1 MLEDSLIERM
11 DAYRVL
17 LLWQKE
23 GTFIKESGLSPFA
36 MELALG
42 VCRRH
47 LYLQYFIKS
56 LVKKKP
62 SLEVCTILEMGLFQM
77 FFMEVPDH
85 AAVSTSVELSKA
97 ANLQEGSARLV
108 NAVLHAAR
116 RSGLPQLPPQ
126 RVRRVSVE
134 NSVPESLVRRWFDIY
149 GADRAEALAK
159 ATLERPSEWL
169 RVNLQKTTVES
180 LVTKL
185 FVTLEGCNP
194 DRVQEA
200 LASES
205 SKRSDLMPQSAEGAT
220 LYLYDRYIQV
230 PEGAKLKPIL
240 ESESFANGE
249 FSLQNPAAYEV
260 VKLLDIKPGQKVWDA
275 CAAPG
280 GKSAL
285 MAEMEPTLDILASD
299 VSEFRVEKMQ
309 DLLDRLG
316 LVNVRL
322 ECMDALSPQWP
333 VTLEEQRSDRV
344 QETMD
349 PIVSPTAS
357 LQDDTLSS
365 LFDRILLDVPCS
377 NMGVIARRPESKYR
391 ITPESVKELAELQSR
406 LLASASQALKVGG
419 ILVYATCSPDPMETT
434 QVVNRFVKE
443 HPDFEKSGEPV
454 YPGAEDSRFD
464 GFFAQALRR
473 KG

>member
-1 MLEDSLIERM
+1 MIERM

-126 RVRRVSVE
+126 RVRRVAVE

-194 DRVQEA
+194 DRVH
-200 LASES
+200 S
-205 SKRSDLMPQSAEGAT
+205 T
-220 LYLYDRYIQV
+220 LFDRYIQV
-230 PEGAKLKPIL
+230 PADAKLKPIL

-260 VKLLDIKPGQKVWDA
+260 VKLLDLKPGQKVWDA

-316 LVNVRL
+316 LVNVHL
-322 ECMDALSPQWP
+322 ECIDALSPQLP
-333 VTLEEQRSDRV
+333 VTLEEQCSVRA
-344 QETMD
+344 QEAMD
-349 PIVSPTAS
+349 PIVSPAAP
-357 LQDDTLSS
+357 LQDDSLSS

-406 LLASASQALKVGG
+406 LLASVSQALKVGG

>member
-56 LVKKKP
+56 LTKKKP

-126 RVRRVSVE
+126 RVRRVAVE

-194 DRVQEA
+194 DRVH
-200 LASES
+200 S
-205 SKRSDLMPQSAEGAT
+205 T
-220 LYLYDRYIQV
+220 LFDRYIQV
-230 PEGAKLKPIL
+230 PADAKLKPIL

-260 VKLLDIKPGQKVWDA
+260 VKLLDLKPGQKVWDA

-285 MAEMEPTLDILASD
+285 MAEMEPSLDILASD

-322 ECMDALSPQWP
+322 ECIDALSPQLP
-333 VTLEEQRSDRV
+333 VTLEEQCSDRA
-344 QETMD
+344 QEAMD
-349 PIVSPTAS
+349 PIVSPTAP
-357 LQDDTLSS
+357 LQDDTFSN

-391 ITPESVKELAELQSR
+391 ITLESVKELAELQSR
-406 LLASASQALKVGG
+406 LLASASQALKVDGV
-419 ILVYATCSPDPMETT
+419 LVYATCSPDPMETT

-443 HPDFEKSGEPV
+443 HPEFEKVGEPV
-454 YPGAEDSRFD
+454 YPGVEDSRFD

>member
-1 MLEDSLIERM
+1 MIERM

-169 RVNLQKTTVES
+169 RVNLQKTTVDALIKKLS
-180 LVTKL
+180 L
-185 FVTLEGCNP
+185 TLK
-194 DRVQEA
+194 
-200 LASES
+200 SEIRIPNS
-205 SKRSDLMPQSAEGAT
+205 ELV
-220 LYLYDRYIQV
+220 YDRYIQV

-260 VKLLDIKPGQKVWDA
+260 VKLLDLKSGQKVWDA

-285 MAEMEPTLDILASD
+285 MAEMDPTLDILASD

-316 LVNVRL
+316 LVNVHL
-322 ECMDALSPQWP
+322 ECIDALLSP
-333 VTLEEQRSDRV
+333 RSNSEFRIPNS
-344 QETMD
+344 E
-349 PIVSPTAS
+349 
-357 LQDDTLSS
+357 
-365 LFDRILLDVPCS
+365 FDRILLDVPCS

>member
-1 MLEDSLIERM
+1 MLDESLIERM

-56 LVKKKP
+56 LTKKKP

-77 FFMEVPDH
+77 FFMEVPDY
-85 AAVSTSVELSKA
+85 AAISASVELAKS
-97 ANLQEGSARLV
+97 ANLGAGIASLVNGVLRSARRQGEP
-108 NAVLHAAR
+108 A
-116 RSGLPQLPPQ
+116 LPPQ
-126 RVRRVSVE
+126 RVRRVAVE

-169 RVNLQKTTVES
+169 RVNLQKTTVDALIKKLS
-180 LVTKL
+180 L
-185 FVTLEGCNP
+185 TLKSEIRNP
-194 DRVQEA
+194 N
-200 LASES
+200 SE
-205 SKRSDLMPQSAEGAT
+205 LV
-220 LYLYDRYIQV
+220 YDRYIQV
-230 PEGAKLKPIL
+230 PEDAKLKPIL
-240 ESESFANGE
+240 ESEYFANGE

-260 VKLLDIKPGQKVWDA
+260 VKLLDLKPGQKVWDA

-285 MAEMEPTLDILASD
+285 MAEMDPSLDILASD

-316 LVNVRL
+316 LVNVHL
-322 ECMDALSPQWP
+322 ECIDALLSP
-333 VTLEEQRSDRV
+333 RSNSEFRIPNS
-344 QETMD
+344 E
-349 PIVSPTAS
+349 
-357 LQDDTLSS
+357 
-365 LFDRILLDVPCS
+365 FDRILLDVPCS

-391 ITPESVKELAELQSR
+391 ITPESVKELANLQYR
-406 LLASASQALKVGG
+406 LLASASQVLKVGG

-443 HPDFEKSGEPV
+443 HPEFEKAGEPV
-454 YPGAEDSRFD
+454 YPGAEDFRLD